1 MVRRKYWGRFWCSWT
16 NRKWP
21 TLIPDCDNS
30 AANCVT
36 LWVGFWA
43 WPHAILKKTSNCR
56 YVTRRPWWYP
66 RIIWGASLDGA
77 SYVLSIPLQIS
88 EKPMRSFTS
97 VQMIHTHIYIVV
109 KTIINHPQ
117 NHNFNGW
124 YFPINNI
131 NNINNGVLFMTL
143 FYPHLSQIY
152 YDLLW
157 SMIYIYTYTYIPI
170 SLSLYIFF
178 FRKMQY
184 TEDIPS
190 FSWSHRRWPSC
201 TSWVPEVP
209 AALRACRA
217 CERCWRARWAR
228 RLGPSWCRS
237 STRPEK
243 TMGKGRKTWEN
254 HGRTRFWRVLMG

>member
-43 WPHAILKKTSNCR
+43 WPHAIPKKTSNCR

-97 VQMIHTHIYIVV
+97 VQMIHTHTSHIARFDFGRASLAGSAIHQLKWTCRMLVY
-109 KTIINHPQ
+109 KAA
-117 NHNFNGW
+117 
-124 YFPINNI
+124 
-131 NNINNGVLFMTL
+131 LTL
-143 FYPHLSQIY
+143 FRGEI
-152 YDLLW
+152 
-157 SMIYIYTYTYIPI
+157 
-170 SLSLYIFF
+170 
-178 FRKMQY
+178 
-184 TEDIPS
+184 
-190 FSWSHRRWPSC
+190 
-201 TSWVPEVP
+201 
-209 AALRACRA
+209 
-217 CERCWRARWAR
+217 R
-228 RLGPSWCRS
+228 RLLEYLDRVVEAHAVNHLPRLVEFPRCRS
-237 STRPEK
+237 SRQSV
-243 TMGKGRKTWEN
+243 W
-254 HGRTRFWRVLMG
+254 